1 MKKISA
7 IFVSIFSVILT
18 VVLLGACAQ
27 KEDYTALVSE
37 YRSDIYYAEQDG
49 CTIWAG
55 FSEREY
61 PYAADGVVSD
71 KTKIFEIRA
80 TMPDNTKT
88 YLISFECGSKKYGGE
103 MSFDSVRQQYIYSE
117 SISRPDEEEITFS
130 ISEENA
136 DTATTIAAK
145 NMKIEGTLSLSSLL
159 NKIMQSQKET
169 IKNYFGDPFNG
180 EINVRLISE
189 NDNCYF
195 YVGLIDRNGRCLSFL
210 ADAASGEVLAQRES

>member
-1 MKKISA
+1 MKKFSA
-7 IFVSIFSVILT
+7 IFVSILSVILT

-27 KEDYTALVSE
+27 NEDYTALVSE

-103 MSFDSVRQQYIYSE
+103 MSITTKNNIFSLSVVFDPRQ
-117 SISRPDEEEITFS
+117 RLRN
-130 ISEENA
+130 ENA
-136 DTATTIAAK
+136 
-145 NMKIEGTLSLSSLL
+145 
-159 NKIMQSQKET
+159 
-169 IKNYFGDPFNG
+169 
-180 EINVRLISE
+180 
-189 NDNCYF
+189 
-195 YVGLIDRNGRCLSFL
+195 
-210 ADAASGEVLAQRES
+210 